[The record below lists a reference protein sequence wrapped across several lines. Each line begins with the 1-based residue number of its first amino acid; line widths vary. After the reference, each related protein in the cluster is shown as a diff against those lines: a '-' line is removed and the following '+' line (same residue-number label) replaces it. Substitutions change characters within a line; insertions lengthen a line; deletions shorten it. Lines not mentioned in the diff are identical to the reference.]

1 MASPQAGPPR
11 IDRALKVRGR
21 LKQVPEPALS
31 PAPGWSVR
39 DLPVAEWGKLAQ
51 VPLGISPDPS
61 IYRAIVCEEN
71 GQIIACWFAYQ
82 ATHVEPVW
90 IHPDHRKR
98 PGVIRRLW
106 STVVQLLK
114 DCNVDIA
121 FCTVADEVAMTSL
134 PLVLRLGFK
143 KVPGDCFYLDPN
155 AVNLVNSK
163 EPYNG

>member
-1 MASPQAGPPR
+1 MPMASPQVGPPKVTGMKGKQG
-11 IDRALKVRGR
+11 LKV
-21 LKQVPEPALS
+21 VPKPEVQSA
-31 PAPGWSVR
+31 WKVR
-39 DLPVAEWGKLAQ
+39 DLPADEWHKLKQ
-51 VPLGISPDPS
+51 VPLGINPDPS

-106 STVVQLLK
+106 GTVVQLLK
-114 DCNVDIA
+114 DCNVDVA

-155 AVNLVNSK
+155 AVK
-163 EPYNG
+163 DPHHG